1 MFYALAREVV
11 LSVVESKISSF
22 NDDLYVNIYISMCCQ
37 RKLGLLFVLKALC
50 YNTIYILIKL
60 VAMQ

>member
-22 NDDLYVNIYISMCCQ
+22 NDDLYVNIYISMCCNENWDSY
-37 RKLGLLFVLKALC
+37 LS
-50 YNTIYILIKL
+50 
-60 VAMQ
+60 